1 MAKSIVAEKSYRF
14 AIRIVKLYKWLTQEK
29 KEYVLA
35 KQLLR
40 SGTAVGALMR
50 EAEYAQS
57 KPDFLSK
64 VHIALKEANETLY
77 WLMLLKDTSYITIE
91 EYMSINADA
100 EELLKLLTSIVKTTK
115 TNLGR

>member
-1 MAKSIVAEKSYRF
+1 MAKSIVAEKSYYF

-77 WLMLLKDTSYITIE
+77 WLMLLRDTAYITVE
-91 EYMSINADA
+91 EFISINADA

-115 TNLGR
+115 TNLVR